1 MWSYAICRC
10 VYGCVMNNTNS
21 EVANRI
27 RKALNDE
34 GYTQTE
40 VAKRLNLSRGQTSRI
55 LSGKSTIK
63 FEHMAAIGRFLN
75 INPTEFL
82 GIKPEPDSPLMTVP
96 EAAEYTARHPET
108 IRKCITRGELK
119 SFQRCARGTHRIR
132 RSDLNAW
139 LAGAR

>member
-1 MWSYAICRC
+1 MD
-10 VYGCVMNNTNS
+10 NTNS

-63 FEHMAAIGRFLN
+63 FEHIAAIGQIGRAH
-75 INPTEFL
+75 
-82 GIKPEPDSPLMTVP
+82 V
-96 EAAEYTARHPET
+96 
-108 IRKCITRGELK
+108 
-119 SFQRCARGTHRIR
+119 
-132 RSDLNAW
+132 
-139 LAGAR
+139 

>member
-1 MWSYAICRC
+1 
-10 VYGCVMNNTNS
+10 MNNTNS

-34 GYTQTE
+34 GYTQAE

-63 FEHMAAIGRFLN
+63 FEHLAAIGRFLN

-82 GIKPEPDSPLMTVP
+82 GIKPEPESPLMTVTQ
-96 EAAEYTARHPET
+96 AAQYTARHPET

>member
-1 MWSYAICRC
+1 MD
-10 VYGCVMNNTNS
+10 NTNS

-34 GYTQTE
+34 GYTQAE

-63 FEHMAAIGRFLN
+63 FEHLAAIGRFLN

-82 GIKPEPDSPLMTVP
+82 GIKPEPESPLMTVTQ
-96 EAAEYTARHPET
+96 AAQYTARHPET

-119 SFQRCARGTHRIR
+119 SFQRVARGTHRIR

>member
-1 MWSYAICRC
+1 MWSYAVCRC
-10 VYGCVMNNTNS
+10 VYGCAMDNTNS

-34 GYTQTE
+34 GYTQAE

-63 FEHMAAIGRFLN
+63 FEHLAAIGRFLN

-82 GIKPEPDSPLMTVP
+82 GIKPEPESPLMTVTQ
-96 EAAEYTARHPET
+96 AAQYTARHPET

-119 SFQRCARGTHRIR
+119 SFQRVARGTHRIR

>member
-1 MWSYAICRC
+1 MY
-10 VYGCVMNNTNS
+10 NTNTA
-21 EVANRI
+21 VAERI

-34 GYTQTE
+34 GYTQAE

-63 FEHMAAIGRFLN
+63 FEHLAAIGRFLN

-82 GIKPEPDSPLMTVP
+82 GIKPEPESPLMTVTQ
-96 EAAEYTARHPET
+96 AAQYTARHPET

-119 SFQRCARGTHRIR
+119 SFQRVARGTHRIR

>member
-1 MWSYAICRC
+1 
-10 VYGCVMNNTNS
+10 MNNTNTA
-21 EVANRI
+21 VAERI

-63 FEHMAAIGRFLN
+63 FEKIAAIGRLLS
-75 INPTEFL
+75 INTTEFM
-82 GIKPEPDSPLMTVP
+82 GIKPEPDSPLLTVN
-96 EAAEYTARHPET
+96 EAAKYAGRHPET
-108 IRKCITRGELK
+108 IRKCITRDEIK
-119 SFQRCARGTHRIR
+119 SFQLCTRGTHRIR
-132 RSDLNAW
+132 RSDLAAW